1 MKSLICIR
9 TDFQAY
15 QVSKRSPLTSNLL
28 KTLFQFE
35 RALSR
40 SIKDLNMDF
49 TTYQKK
55 FTEKA
60 TRMKMSDND
69 ITDCLAYAK
78 VLFTN
83 NVIVVYNTSHF
94 SKLVGI
100 RKAYI
105 KRASIYTKSY
115 YRKFDI
121 AKRSGNPRTISEP
134 LPNLKIIQNFILEE
148 ILNKVT
154 VSAFAKAYK
163 KNSSIK
169 ENTRYHVNQKIVL
182 SLDIKD
188 FFNSISIEMVEKV
201 FLDLGYSELL
211 SDLFSKLCTLDKY
224 LPQGASTSPYISN
237 IILKGFDKTVADY
250 CLQKNIK
257 YTRYADDITLS
268 GDFNTDEA
276 TALIEEELLKL
287 NLFTNQNKTKV
298 MTRNMRQVVTGIVVN
313 EKIQVSRKE
322 RNKLRQNIFYLKKF
336 DLPNYIEH
344 EKIKFNNYLYHLY
357 GKLSYIVYINPKD
370 QEFIDY
376 KIYVKDLI
384 KKYHH

>member
-1 MKSLICIR
+1 
-9 TDFQAY
+9 
-15 QVSKRSPLTSNLL
+15 
-28 KTLFQFE
+28 
-35 RALSR
+35 
-40 SIKDLNMDF
+40 MDF
-49 TTYQKK
+49 TTYQKR

-60 TRMKMSDND
+60 TRQKMSDSD
-69 ITDCLAYAK
+69 IEDCLAYAK
-78 VLFTN
+78 VLFDN
-83 NVIVVYNTSHF
+83 SVITVYNTSHF
-94 SKLVGI
+94 SKLTGI

-115 YRKFDI
+115 YRVFEI
-121 AKRSGNPRTISEP
+121 AKRNGNPRIISEP
-134 LPNLKIIQNFILEE
+134 LPNLKVIQDFILEE

-169 ENTRYHVNQKIVL
+169 ENTRYHVDQKIVL

-188 FFNSISIEMVEKV
+188 FFNSISIEMVEKI

-211 SDLFSKLCTLDKY
+211 SDLFSKLCTLNKC

-237 IILKGFDKTVADY
+237 IVLKGFDKKIADY
-250 CLQKNIK
+250 CLQQNIR

-268 GDFNTDEA
+268 GDFDTGKA
-276 TALIEEELLKL
+276 VALIEGELLKL
-287 NLFTNQNKTKV
+287 NLTINQNKTKV

-313 EKIQVSRKE
+313 KKIQVSGKE
-322 RNKLRQNIFYLKKF
+322 RNKLRQNVFYLEKF
-336 DLPNYIEH
+336 GLPDYIEH

-357 GKLSYIVYINPKD
+357 GKLSYVVYINPKD

-384 KKYHH
+384 KKYYY